1 MINTSIAALILVLL
15 FAAYVGLRKAVPMVD
30 YASAKDV
37 PTFRQMDD
45 AFVMSTAP
53 DVCSSAT
60 TATDCHA
67 PCVWNLATGMC
78 QTQQA

>member
-15 FAAYVGLRKAVPMVD
+15 FAAYVGLRKAVPMLD
-30 YASAKDV
+30 YASATDV
-37 PTFRQMDD
+37 RTFRQMGDS
-45 AFVMSTAP
+45 FLMSTAP

-60 TATDCHA
+60 TPTDCRA

-78 QTQQA
+78 QTQHA

>member
-15 FAAYVGLRKAVPMVD
+15 FAAYVGLRKAVPMID

-37 PTFRQMDD
+37 PTFRQMGDS
-45 AFVMSTAP
+45 FVMSTAP

-60 TATDCHA
+60 TPTDCRA

-78 QTQQA
+78 QHA